1 MVDKC
6 ILIVDDN
13 PSSRAFLANHF
24 KRKQFAVSEAPTGK
38 EGLIVAWRDK
48 PDLILFDPTL
58 HDITDQEFIYKLRND
73 PRTGKTP
80 LIALSTDPA
89 PARREACLSTGVN
102 EYLVK
107 SAAAL
112 PALEEILTRIFS
124 AERPANIP
132 DKVDENKIEENKV
145 EGKNGLLVVFLSA
158 KGGTGTSSLCANLAM
173 NIQQGQPEAR
183 VVVADLVL
191 PIGSIG
197 QIVGEAGKINLV
209 TVSDLP
215 AGQTNVNYF
224 YKNLPKPEIWQ
235 FQVLAGS
242 PDPQQANSIRGERIG
257 QIVDTLCS
265 GYDFVVLDIG
275 RALSRISL
283 PLIQK
288 ADLILL
294 VVSTD
299 QSTVQL
305 TKTVWDYLR
314 TQGIDSR
321 KICAVLNRA
330 VGLEGVTKTQ
340 AEEIIGLPIKTTM
353 PYMGSNFALAN
364 NLNQPITL
372 KYPSDTASI
381 ILKETAADMVK
392 LARRL
397 RGQ

>member
-1 MVDKC
+1 MADKC
-6 ILIVDDN
+6 ILIVDEN
-13 PSSRAFLANHF
+13 PASRAFLVNHF
-24 KRKQFAVSEAPTGK
+24 RQKQFGVSEAPSGK
-38 EGLIVAWRDK
+38 EGLIVAWRYP
-48 PDLILFDPTL
+48 PDLILFDPAL
-58 HDITDQEFIYKLRND
+58 HDITDSEFISKLRND

-80 LIALSTDPA
+80 LIALSSDPS
-89 PARREACLSTGVN
+89 PARKDACLSAGVT
-102 EYLVK
+102 EYVIK

-112 PALEEILTRIFS
+112 PALEEIFTRIFS
-124 AERPANIP
+124 AERPVADIP
-132 DKVDENKIEENKV
+132 PKV
-145 EGKNGLLVVFLSA
+145 EEPKADEKHGLLIVFLSA

-173 NIQQGQPEAR
+173 NIQQGQPDAR

-215 AGQTNVNYF
+215 AGQTNMDYF
-224 YKNLPKPEIWQ
+224 RRNLPKPELWQ

-257 QIVDTLCS
+257 QIVDTLCA
-265 GYDFVVLDIG
+265 GYDFVILDIG

-314 TQGIDSR
+314 AQDIDNR

-330 VGLEGVTKTQ
+330 VGLEGVTKAQ
-340 AEEIIGLPIKTTM
+340 AEEIIGLPIKTTL
-353 PYMGSNFALAN
+353 PYMGGNFALAN

-372 KYPSDTASI
+372 KYPTDTASI
-381 ILKETAADMVK
+381 ILKETATDMVK

-397 RGQ
+397 RG